1 MATLVQRINDLS
13 LAQQQVIADIQRVQQ
28 QFIDQTPAGL
38 AVGVEALNL
47 DQAMTTWA
55 SLDATGQVVRMST
68 ERSPTSTGPRRR
80 RIASKSLACKAKRK
94 S

>member
-68 ERSPTSTGPRRR
+68 
-80 RIASKSLACKAKRK
+80 
-94 S
+94 